1 MAALFPITAVA
12 VGCGEV
18 EGQCFGGLNEVRRQA
33 SFYVGCQ
40 SNPFGTSTGFPSAPS
55 SYSYSSSPS
64 VFSFFLFLF
73 PDLPIEQQRFHATKA
88 PFIAA
93 AFTTREANAD
103 PAITANVDAVT
114 NANAQTRPAGL
125 EPKYPSKTNN
135 SGAVELYAIACAMK
149 FALDNIGH
157 TAFAVSSKGCPQ
169 SSHSLPGN
177 KRTMSHTHI
186 MKREVILFTDDW
198 YALQRLNSTLANP
211 VGGPYGPLLKAICD
225 LSQLLAQNDVHLE
238 LHWSPDHAD
247 IPGNEAAH
255 DMSEAH

>member
-1 MAALFPITAVA
+1 MGSWFK
-12 VGCGEV
+12 
-18 EGQCFGGLNEVRRQA
+18 
-33 SFYVGCQ
+33 
-40 SNPFGTSTGFPSAPS
+40 
-55 SYSYSSSPS
+55 
-64 VFSFFLFLF
+64 
-73 PDLPIEQQRFHATKA
+73 DLPIEQQRFHATPV

-125 EPKYPSKTNN
+125 EPKYPSKSNN

-149 FALDNIGH
+149 FALDHIGH
-157 TAFAVSSKGCPQ
+157 PAFAVSSKNSPG
-169 SSHSLPGN
+169 SSHFLPGN
-177 KRTMSHTHI
+177 TRTMSHTHI
-186 MKREVILFTDDW
+186 MKRETILFTDDR

-211 VGGPYGPLLKAICD
+211 AICD